1 MRMEQLDEGPLRIA
15 YYWCSNQAGHY
26 PATFFFSARNF
37 AHRFFVALPILALAA
52 ADRTRFLT
60 TFSSLLVELP
70 KALAA
75 ARTPFNWCCILPNCF
90 SSFLCSRLIAAKIFI
105 NPTGNLS

>member
-1 MRMEQLDEGPLRIA
+1 MVSGIDSAACWPKPMYLKRRRMEIPFRTDFHR
-15 YYWCSNQAGHY
+15 

-52 ADRTRFLT
+52 ADRTRFFT
-60 TFSSLLVELP
+60 TLSSLLVELP

-75 ARTPFNWCCILPNCF
+75 ARTPLN
-90 SSFLCSRLIAAKIFI
+90 
-105 NPTGNLS
+105 